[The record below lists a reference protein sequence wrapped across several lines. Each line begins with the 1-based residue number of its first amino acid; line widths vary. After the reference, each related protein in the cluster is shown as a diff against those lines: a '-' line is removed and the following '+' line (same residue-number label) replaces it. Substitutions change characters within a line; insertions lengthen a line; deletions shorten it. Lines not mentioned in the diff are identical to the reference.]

1 MKSIDEI
8 KKENPFRVPD
18 GYFESLTERTMSSI
32 KDIPVSEES
41 PAENQSGKVR
51 MMPFFALAAAIIGFA
66 ILAAGMVRL
75 VTRDAGSFPREAQD
89 EVYAD
94 LVTGEIDTYIIE
106 NEWAASEEI
115 TESDTEVQGSETAV
129 QSEPDVQSEAI
140 IDYLLLENVE
150 LTDIYELL

>member
-18 GYFESLTERTMSSI
+18 GYFESLTERTMAAV
-32 KDIPVSEES
+32 KDIPVAENS
-41 PAENQSGKVR
+41 PAEKQVGKVR
-51 MMPFFALAAAIIGFA
+51 VMPFLALAAAIIGFA

-75 VTRDAGSFPREAQD
+75 VTRDSGGFMQESPD
-89 EVYAD
+89 EIYAD

-115 TESDTEVQGSETAV
+115 TEGDTDVQGSET
-129 QSEPDVQSEAI
+129 DVQSETI
-140 IDYLLLENVE
+140 IDYLLLDNVE

>member
-18 GYFESLTERTMSSI
+18 GYFESLTERTMSAV
-32 KDIPVSEES
+32 KDIPVTEMS
-41 PAENQSGKVR
+41 PVENQGGKVR
-51 MMPFFALAAAIIGFA
+51 VMPFLALAAAIIGFA

-75 VTRDAGSFPREAQD
+75 VTRDAGSFPREVQD
-89 EVYAD
+89 EIYAD

-106 NEWAASEEI
+106 NEWAFSEDM
-115 TESDTEVQGSETAV
+115 TESGADVQGDET
-129 QSEPDVQSEAI
+129 EIQSEAI

>member
-18 GYFESLTERTMSSI
+18 GYFESLTERTMSAV
-32 KDIPVSEES
+32 KDIPVADNSQ
-41 PAENQSGKVR
+41 AEKQDGKVR
-51 MMPFFALAAAIIGFA
+51 VMPFLALAAAIIGFA

-75 VTRDAGSFPREAQD
+75 VTRDSGGYLQEAQD
-89 EVYAD
+89 EIYAD

-106 NEWAASEEI
+106 NEWVASEEI
-115 TESDTEVQGSETAV
+115 TENDTDVQGSET
-129 QSEPDVQSEAI
+129 DVQSETI
-140 IDYLLLENVE
+140 IDYLLLDNVE

>member
-18 GYFESLTERTMSSI
+18 GYFESLTERTMSAV
-32 KDIPVSEES
+32 KDIPVTENS
-41 PAENQSGKVR
+41 PAEKQFGKVR
-51 MMPFFALAAAIIGFA
+51 VMPFLALAAAIIGFA

-75 VTRDAGSFPREAQD
+75 VTRDSGGFLQEAQD
-89 EVYAD
+89 EIYAD

-106 NEWAASEEI
+106 NEWVVSEEI
-115 TESDTEVQGSETAV
+115 TEGEAEVQGSET
-129 QSEPDVQSEAI
+129 EVQSEAI
-140 IDYLLLENVE
+140 IDYLLLDNVE

>member
-18 GYFESLTERTMSSI
+18 GYFESLTERTMSAV
-32 KDIPVSEES
+32 KDIPVTEKSA
-41 PAENQSGKVR
+41 AENQGGKVR
-51 MMPFFALAAAIIGFA
+51 VMPFLALAAAIVGFA

-75 VTRDAGSFPREAQD
+75 VTRDAGGFPQEAQD
-89 EVYAD
+89 GIYAD

-106 NEWAASEEI
+106 NEWAVSEDLP
-115 TESDTEVQGSETAV
+115 ESDPEVQGSET
-129 QSEPDVQSEAI
+129 EIQSEAI

>member
-18 GYFESLTERTMSSI
+18 GYFESLTERTMSAV
-32 KDIPVSEES
+32 KDIPVTEKS
-41 PAENQSGKVR
+41 AAGNQGGKVR
-51 MMPFFALAAAIIGFA
+51 VMPFLALAAAIVGFA
-66 ILAAGMVRL
+66 ILAAVMVRL
-75 VTRDAGSFPREAQD
+75 VTRDAGGFPQEAQD
-89 EVYAD
+89 GIYAD

-106 NEWAASEEI
+106 NEWVASEEI
-115 TESDTEVQGSETAV
+115 TESDTDVQGSET
-129 QSEPDVQSEAI
+129 DVQSEAI

>member
-8 KKENPFRVPD
+8 KKVNPFRVPD
-18 GYFESLTERTMSSI
+18 GYFESLTERTMSAV

-41 PAENQSGKVR
+41 PAEKQGGKVR
-51 MMPFFALAAAIIGFA
+51 IMPFLALAAAIIGFA

-75 VTRDAGSFPREAQD
+75 VTRDSGGLIQETQD
-89 EVYAD
+89 GIYAD
-94 LVTGEIDTYIIE
+94 LMAGEIDTYLIE
-106 NEWAASEEI
+106 NEWAVSEDI
-115 TESDTEVQGSETAV
+115 TES
-129 QSEPDVQSEAI
+129 EPDVQVGETEVQSEAI